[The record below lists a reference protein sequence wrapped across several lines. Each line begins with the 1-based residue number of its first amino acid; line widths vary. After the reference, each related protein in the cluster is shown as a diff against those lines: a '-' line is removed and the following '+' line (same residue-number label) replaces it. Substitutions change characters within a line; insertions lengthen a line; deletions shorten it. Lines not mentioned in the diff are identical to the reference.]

1 MRIEANNMLRIR
13 KDDQVIV
20 IAGKD
25 KGKTGKVLQVFPER
39 QRAIVERIN
48 IVKKA
53 QRRTQQNQ
61 TGGFVEIEAP
71 IHMSNIMLLDKKT
84 NKAMRFGVSV
94 LKDGT
99 KVRLSKKTKEA
110 V

>member
-1 MRIEANNMLRIR
+1 MLRI
-13 KDDQVIV
+13 KKNDQVMV

-25 KGKTGKVLQVFPER
+25 KGKTGKVLQIFPER
-39 QRAIVERIN
+39 QRAVVERIN

-61 TGGFVEIEAP
+61 KGGFVEIEAP
-71 IHMSNIMLLDKKT
+71 IHMSNIMLLDKKA
-84 NKAMRFGVSV
+84 NRPVRFGVSV